1 MRLLPMSSL
10 ESRRNVETN
19 NSIHTAAA
27 RSLIRIKLNKDSA
40 IELDTL
46 SKEYTTSTLFANNL
60 QTVCKPA
67 LSKITMIKIG
77 YVIVSILIS

>member
-1 MRLLPMSSL
+1 M
-10 ESRRNVETN
+10 ETN

-27 RSLIRIKLNKDSA
+27 RSLIRIELNKDSA

-46 SKEYTTSTLFANNL
+46 SKEYTASTLFANSL

-67 LSKITMIKIG
+67 LTNKQNHYDQNWICYCFYINLLNN
-77 YVIVSILIS
+77 Y